1 LGILGSIGLEDI
13 TVMSNGDPHLREFS
27 GRPVNP
33 MSSPLHL
40 APFDWPHMAE
50 RGILGCYR
58 WACDGC
64 VVHGIDGE
72 GQLLAPPIE
81 KGVRSFGFL
90 FLSSFICVED
100 IAANHDII
108 HPVFAGP
115 TGTPAEKAFNEGV
128 YWGLEET
135 GITVNVEAYLV
146 SLAGFA

>member
-1 LGILGSIGLEDI
+1 
-13 TVMSNGDPHLREFS
+13 MSNGDPRLRGFS

-33 MSSPLHL
+33 MSTPLHL
-40 APFDWPHMAE
+40 SPFDLAYRAE
-50 RGILGCYR
+50 RGIPGCYR

-64 VVHGIDGE
+64 VVYGIDGE
-72 GQLLAPPIE
+72 GQPPTE
-81 KGVRSFGFL
+81 KGDRSFGFL
-90 FLSSFICVED
+90 FLCSFICVED

-146 SLAGFA
+146 SLAGVA